1 MSFTKIK
8 NLYIAVNHV
17 VAELGKD
24 GEIQRRNELVENLMM
39 ALHSIDHGEFK
50 PDLFDRAQAKL
61 EAQAAKIAE
70 LEKDAARWIP
80 VSEEMPKLGTTVFA
94 AYKNSNGKWRTIIA
108 EWVST
113 KSTESSADS
122 DFGEYDEATDTY
134 YDPEGWYEQVENG
147 ADYTAMFVSDGVVSH
162 WCDMPLP
169 PIDAAISLQEGGKG

>member
-70 LEKDAARWIP
+70 LEKDAERYRWLRNRPDHQEIYIG
-80 VSEEMPKLGTTVFA
+80 V
-94 AYKNSNGKWRTIIA
+94 
-108 EWVST
+108 
-113 KSTESSADS
+113 DS
-122 DFGEYDEATDTY
+122 HKYPSRWSLLGEY
-134 YDPEGWYEQVENG
+134 
-147 ADYTAMFVSDGVVSH
+147 ADYVIDVEMKALIVSN
-162 WCDMPLP
+162 
-169 PIDAAISLQEGGKG
+169 I